1 MGSPAKQTDFM
12 FDGMPVGSF
21 EQIPQSPGRY
31 RYEPYRSV
39 GHYQMQTLL
48 TSGGSPRCYYD
59 ANAERVTFSIR
70 ACPEY
75 GVLELGDF
83 LTIPQ

>member
-1 MGSPAKQTDFM
+1 
-12 FDGMPVGSF
+12 
-21 EQIPQSPGRY
+21 
-31 RYEPYRSV
+31 
-39 GHYQMQTLL
+39 MQTLL